1 MGRNATT
8 LTTPAAI
15 VTLACLPQTVSPSH
29 GRASRIT
36 ATGRLTN
43 AIMLPNR

>member
-1 MGRNATT
+1 MNATM
-8 LTTPAAI
+8 LATPDPR
-15 VTLACLPQTVSPSH
+15 VNFACRPHTRSFNH